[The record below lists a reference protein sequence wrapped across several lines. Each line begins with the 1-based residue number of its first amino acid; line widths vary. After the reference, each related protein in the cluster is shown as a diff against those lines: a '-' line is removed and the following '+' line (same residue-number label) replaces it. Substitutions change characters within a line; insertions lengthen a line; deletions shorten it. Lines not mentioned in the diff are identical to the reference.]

1 MDDSLQAVGTVR
13 VVKTDIAT
21 GAVIYDKTFKNQ
33 LTNYARQQ
41 SAALWAGAG
50 AYVPSKISVGTGS
63 PPFGQTGT
71 TPNDTGLW
79 AEVSGSRKALDYA
92 TTWLQY
98 YTQYSCTYTQS
109 EVLGAYDAVT
119 NPTSSIA
126 LTEAGLWD
134 ASGQLWSHVA
144 LTGVT
149 HDSTS
154 QLSIIWQVLHNGN

>member
-1 MDDSLQAVGTVR
+1 
-13 VVKTDIAT
+13 
-21 GAVIYDKTFKNQ
+21 
-33 LTNYARQQ
+33 
-41 SAALWAGAG
+41 
-50 AYVPSKISVGTGS
+50 
-63 PPFGQTGT
+63 
-71 TPNDTGLW
+71 
-79 AEVSGSRKALDYA
+79 
-92 TTWLQY
+92 
-98 YTQYSCTYTQS
+98 
-109 EVLGAYDAVT
+109 VLGAYDAVT